1 MSIGKLND
9 VHHSVSMISNHG
21 SHFTFSHCFQKHWIN
36 MVVFQYYIKV
46 FHLKW
51 RNGTNGLER
60 YIVNLE
66 FLKFLLIVHLYYW
79 SIGFLR
85 HFMGRE

>member
-1 MSIGKLND
+1 
-9 VHHSVSMISNHG
+9 
-21 SHFTFSHCFQKHWIN
+21 